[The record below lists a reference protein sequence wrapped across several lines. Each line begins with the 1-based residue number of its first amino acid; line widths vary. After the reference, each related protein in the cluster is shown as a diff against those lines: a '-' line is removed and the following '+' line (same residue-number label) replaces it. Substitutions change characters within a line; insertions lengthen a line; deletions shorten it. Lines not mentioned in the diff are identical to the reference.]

1 MLHNL
6 LHRSGISKRH
16 CRTDPGSRRYMP
28 CKCKSQL
35 ERHLMN
41 MSIEYEDKFDIN
53 LGCQCVTNS
62 DQTKAIALQ
71 VWSRVYYQFL
81 IMKRGEEYCKKIL
94 VFPLTVRAISF
105 MVLSMTSINLHVI
118 SLNEVHVLTDRLN
131 TNRRTTSNRLSHRV
145 LYRWNQLS
153 WKWIAKMI
161 VKKKYWWPNFVYKT
175 IILVSYSLFV
185 PRTLSLLLSLQHY
198 NISTGA
204 TDHYCQCQ
212 YHEFIFP
219 RQPV

>member
-1 MLHNL
+1 
-6 LHRSGISKRH
+6 
-16 CRTDPGSRRYMP
+16 
-28 CKCKSQL
+28 
-35 ERHLMN
+35 MN

-153 WKWIAKMI
+153 
-161 VKKKYWWPNFVYKT
+161 
-175 IILVSYSLFV
+175 
-185 PRTLSLLLSLQHY
+185 
-198 NISTGA
+198 
-204 TDHYCQCQ
+204 
-212 YHEFIFP
+212 
-219 RQPV
+219 